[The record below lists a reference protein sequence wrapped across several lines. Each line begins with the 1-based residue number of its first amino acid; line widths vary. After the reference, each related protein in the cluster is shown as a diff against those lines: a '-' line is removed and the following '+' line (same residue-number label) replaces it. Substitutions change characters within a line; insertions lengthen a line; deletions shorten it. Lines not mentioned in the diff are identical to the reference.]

1 MFSNRGISSRSVS
14 VLNSASRQALPSR
27 LHSASVHITGF
38 AELVNPSP
46 WKFDLPVRPR
56 EREGDGLSH
65 DYLSPR
71 KLTELTGESDLSKV
85 TYLEFSI
92 NTLENS
98 LGNFGNQLT

>member
-1 MFSNRGISSRSVS
+1 MS
-14 VLNSASRQALPSR
+14 VLSSTPRQTLPSR

-46 WKFDLPVRPR
+46 WKFDLPVRAR